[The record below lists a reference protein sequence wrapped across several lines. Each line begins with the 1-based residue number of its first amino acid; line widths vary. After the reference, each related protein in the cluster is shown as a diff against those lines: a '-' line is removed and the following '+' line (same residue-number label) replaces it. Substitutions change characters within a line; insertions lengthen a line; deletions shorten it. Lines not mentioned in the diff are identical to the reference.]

1 VRDIFYGRVENS
13 FLQKW
18 KKVHMPQQK
27 ERYEDSQL
35 YRIRHSTA
43 HVMAQAVLE
52 KFPTAQIAI
61 GPAIEDGFYYDFD
74 LPRPLTPEDLEG
86 IEKRMREIIRGKHA
100 FIRKVISAEEARI
113 VFKGQDYKIEL
124 IEGLEK
130 GGMDEH
136 GNPVVEKPE
145 ISIYTSDSFFDLCR
159 GPHVENTSQINPDS
173 IKLLHVAG
181 AYWRGDEKRPMLQR
195 IYGTAW
201 ETKEE
206 LEKYLWKLEEAKKRD
221 HRKLGRDLDLFS
233 INSDVGPGLILWH
246 PNGAMVRHLAEEYCK
261 NEHLKNGYVFAY
273 SPHIGRANL
282 WQTSGH
288 LTWFKENMYP
298 PMELDEEQY
307 FAKPMNCPFHI
318 QIYKSKTR
326 SYRDLPIR
334 MAEWGTVYRYE
345 RSGVLQGLLRVRG
358 FTQDDAHIFCRP
370 DQMPEEIDR
379 TLKFCLHILA
389 HFGMTKFHAYLSTR
403 NSEKFAGMVE
413 QWDIATEALRNSLDR
428 AGLEYDIDDGGAAF
442 YGPKI
447 DLKMVDALDREWQLS
462 TIQFDFNLSERFELE
477 YVAEDGKPHRP
488 YMIHRALLGSIER
501 FLGVLIEM
509 YAGAFPV
516 WLAPVQAIIIPI
528 ADRHL
533 DYANKLKASL
543 QTENLR
549 VEIDERNERMNAK
562 IRDAQNQKIP
572 YMLVVGDKEQ
582 ESNQVALRL
591 RNGENPGPIATSQFV
606 ERAKRDIAAG
616 N

>member
-1 VRDIFYGRVENS
+1 
-13 FLQKW
+13 
-18 KKVHMPQQK
+18 MPQQK

-52 KFPTAQIAI
+52 KFPTSKIAI

-74 LPRPLTPEDLEG
+74 LPRPLTPEDLAG
-86 IEKRMREIIRGKHA
+86 IEKRMREIIRGKHT
-100 FIRKVISAEEARI
+100 FVRKVISAEEARS

-136 GNPVVEKPE
+136 GNPVAEKPE
-145 ISIYTSDSFFDLCR
+145 ISIYTSDTFFDLCR
-159 GPHVENTSQINPDS
+159 GPHVENTSLINPDA

-206 LEKYLWKLEEAKKRD
+206 LDKYLWKLEEAKKRD

-233 INSDVGPGLILWH
+233 INQDVGPGLILWH
-246 PNGAMVRHLAEEYCK
+246 PNGAMVRHLTEEYCK

-298 PMELDEEQY
+298 PMDLDEEQY

-318 QIYKSKTR
+318 EIYKSKTR

-403 NSEKFAGMVE
+403 NPDKFAGVVE
-413 QWDIATEALRNSLDR
+413 QWEIATEALRNSLDR
-428 AGLEYDIDDGGAAF
+428 AGLEYDVDEGGAAF

-477 YVAEDGKPHRP
+477 YIAEDGKPHRP

-516 WLAPVQAIIIPI
+516 WLSPVQAIIIPI

-533 DYANKLKASL
+533 DYASKLKASM
-543 QTENLR
+543 QAEGLR

-582 ESNQVALRL
+582 EANQVALRL
-591 RNGENPGPIATSQFV
+591 RNGENPGPIDTTQFV
-606 ERAKRDIAAG
+606 ERAKKEIAAG
-616 N
+616 I